1 MTTCSNSQLLSAY
14 HDGELSPEDRARVDA
29 HLRNCPVCAA
39 ELEQFA
45 RLTSVFAGF
54 EPPSLTANALRRIG
68 DEPPIWIQRGYLRF
82 VESLA
87 AVAAAILVAA
97 SGWMIYQP
105 HDNTPARDPSI
116 AYVVVN
122 PDQLDTSSEAPS
134 ARLIDWIGGD
144 VQRP

>member
-1 MTTCSNSQLLSAY
+1 MNTCSHSQLLSAY
-14 HDGELSPEDRARVDA
+14 HDGELSPEDRARVEG
-29 HLRNCPVCAA
+29 HLRDCPACAA

-54 EPPSLTANALRRIG
+54 EPPRLASDALRRIG

-87 AVAAAILVAA
+87 GIAAAILVAA
-97 SGWMIYQP
+97 SGWMLYQQ
-105 HDNTPARDPSI
+105 RDTAPPRDSSI

-134 ARLIDWIGGD
+134 ARLNDWIAGE